1 MYFKN
6 HTKLSVGKQQQN
18 YMHIT
23 LTFAIPST
31 CVYALKDITI
41 DKFNYHSY
49 VIFYFLRLLKKLK
62 LLC

>member
-23 LTFAIPST
+23 LTFTIPLK

-41 DKFNYHSY
+41 DVKN
-49 VIFYFLRLLKKLK
+49 VRGTAELL
-62 LLC
+62 